1 MVWCSWHQPGKFR
14 QTFCGFLAIFD
25 FRMHENLRRVQKGK
39 KICHILNQHIESN
52 KLNPDSQTAR
62 VTDRFKCIL
71 KRGLIPTSPCHQH
84 VLPPDCTVTSSPE
97 QPTGTKRRA
106 PSLNAQSSYCRQMT
120 PGAVSIT
127 LSLLIIFTML
137 VLSAFTVEKQ

>member
-106 PSLNAQSSYCRQMT
+106 SSLNAQSSYCRQMT